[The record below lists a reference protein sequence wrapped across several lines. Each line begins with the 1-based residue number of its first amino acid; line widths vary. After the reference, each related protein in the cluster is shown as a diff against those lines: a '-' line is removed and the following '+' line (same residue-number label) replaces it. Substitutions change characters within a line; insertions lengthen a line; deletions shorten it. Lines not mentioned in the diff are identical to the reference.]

1 MSNCFLDSKKREV
14 YLIFTTAYGQC
25 KAGFAIFIWN
35 YITVKEINMPVI
47 NIVSSDGRLSN
58 FLIDKEEV
66 TIGRSENNDIVLSD
80 GSVSR
85 HHAKIVKTDQAYF
98 LSDLGSF
105 NGTSVNGKSI
115 QSAQL
120 KHDDEIRVGV
130 VKLNFST
137 EKESPSPLDSVVLTS
152 DSRHEKEQQE
162 VLKSC
167 ATEVPR
173 EDSQEL
179 LITADVDKS
188 SRSSRAAVPLKK
200 TKQKAE
206 VKENLVSLE
215 RMNKV
220 LFVLYE
226 ISRQLHTIHDF
237 NELLKKIMDLIFMV
251 VDADYGFVI
260 LTGDRR
266 KDDLAPVVVKYKD
279 DKVTAK
285 GELRASR
292 TIINRVVKD
301 KVAVLTSNAM
311 TDTRFG
317 QAKSLMMQQIRS
329 AMCVPL
335 WKKDKVIGVIQ
346 LDSVKTD
353 NQYTQ
358 DDLELLKA
366 IGCQMAM
373 VIEQASL
380 NEKIREEERMRNR
393 LERFHSPQ
401 VIEMIMKE
409 SEEEQENIM
418 EPKDLTATIL
428 FTDIIG
434 FTPLSEKMSPR
445 DINLMLN
452 QFFSRMTDIIFK
464 YDGMIDKFI
473 GDCLM
478 AVFGAP
484 IEKKKDPERAIQ
496 AAKEMRKEL
505 KKMIE
510 KEGLEKE
517 FDIRIGI
524 NTGNVVAGN
533 IGSPNRMEYTVIGDA
548 VNIASRL
555 ESIAQPNQILI
566 GEETYKL
573 VKGKFKINKVGS
585 KKVKGKSEEIMIY
598 EVL

>member
-1 MSNCFLDSKKREV
+1 
-14 YLIFTTAYGQC
+14 
-25 KAGFAIFIWN
+25 
-35 YITVKEINMPVI
+35 MPVI
-47 NIVSSDGRLSN
+47 NIVSSDGRISN

-66 TIGRSENNDIVLSD
+66 TIGRSEDNDIVLAD

-85 HHAKIVKTDQAYF
+85 HHAKIVKTNRDYF

-115 QSAQL
+115 QSARL
-120 KHDDEIRVGV
+120 KRDDEIRVGV

-137 EKESPSPLDSVVLTS
+137 EKSSPSPLDSVILTS

-162 VLKSC
+162 ILKSC
-167 ATEVPR
+167 ATETPR

-179 LITADVDKS
+179 LVSADAEKRTRDS
-188 SRSSRAAVPLKK
+188 SLVVPSKK
-200 TKQKAE
+200 AKQKVEA
-206 VKENLVSLE
+206 KEDLTSLE

-226 ISRQLHTIHDF
+226 ISRQLHAIHDF

-251 VDADYGFVI
+251 VEADYGFVI
-260 LTGDRR
+260 LTGDKR

-279 DKVTAK
+279 DKVKAK

-346 LDSVKTD
+346 LDSVKTE

-380 NEKIREEERMRNR
+380 NEKIREEQRMRNR

-401 VIEMIMKE
+401 VIEMILKE

-418 EPKDLTATIL
+418 ESKDLTATIL

-434 FTPLSEKMSPR
+434 FTRLSEKMSPR

-478 AVFGAP
+478 DVFGAP
-484 IEKKKDPERAIQ
+484 MEKKKDPERAIQ
-496 AAKEMRKEL
+496 AAKEMRQEL

-510 KEGLEKE
+510 NEGLEKE
-517 FDIRIGI
+517 FNVRIGI

-555 ESIAQPNQILI
+555 ESIAKPNQILI
-566 GEETYKL
+566 GDETYKL
-573 VKGKFKINKVGS
+573 VKRKFKINKIGL
-585 KKVKGKSEEIMIY
+585 KKVKGKSEEIIIY